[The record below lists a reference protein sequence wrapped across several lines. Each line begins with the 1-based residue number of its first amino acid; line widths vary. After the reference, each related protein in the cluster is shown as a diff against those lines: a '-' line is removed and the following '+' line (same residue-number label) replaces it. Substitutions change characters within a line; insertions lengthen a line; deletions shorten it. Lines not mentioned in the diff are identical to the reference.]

1 MLFLVALI
9 PGTTILRTLKQ
20 GNSFGKEKER
30 STHLLFIDDLKL
42 YGSND
47 SEIDIL
53 VKVVKIVSGDNGMQ
67 FAFAKCAVL
76 KMKRGKQVY
85 CEGIDLGNGVKIED
99 IEGYKYLLTRESGDI
114 SQKKM
119 KEKVQK
125 EFNKRVRKVLK
136 CEWNGGNAIDAINIW
151 VVATVRYGVLIINW
165 NKEELNKIE
174 QQTWSLLNT
183 HRDLHHPY
191 FSVDRL

>member
-67 FAFAKCAVL
+67 FAFTKCAVL

-99 IEGYKYLLTRESGDI
+99 IEG
-114 SQKKM
+114 
-119 KEKVQK
+119 
-125 EFNKRVRKVLK
+125 
-136 CEWNGGNAIDAINIW
+136 
-151 VVATVRYGVLIINW
+151 
-165 NKEELNKIE
+165 
-174 QQTWSLLNT
+174 
-183 HRDLHHPY
+183 
-191 FSVDRL
+191 